1 MTMLLS
7 QKHYL
12 VGGRLIEEFY
22 AGEFHDAACIRKT
35 SLVRCRGCNGEREEG
50 SKEVRQALTVLIGDG
65 TWAGEV
71 GSRVNLLPAS
81 PLARGSLRR
90 SFPCRCPSPRSSSLS
105 SLCVMSLC
113 PNVLSL

>member
-71 GSRVNLLPAS
+71 GSRVNLLPA
-81 PLARGSLRR
+81 
-90 SFPCRCPSPRSSSLS
+90 RCKIRECQLVNIIFQRCH
-105 SLCVMSLC
+105 LWWCGL
-113 PNVLSL
+113 